1 MPIEIKEL
9 VIKTSVREDSRPMQE
24 GNGSPVQKDRIVQE
38 AVDKVMEIIEKKKKR

>member
-9 VIKTSVREDSRPMQE
+9 IIRTSVREDSAPMQE
-24 GNGSPVQKDRIVQE
+24 RDGSSVQKDKIIQE